1 LYCGK
6 EIGPFR
12 LLRDKEFCCSAH
24 RQGYILGKAL
34 GRISEHQPPPAP
46 IAAFIP
52 YKPFAGNNR
61 TLSHHCTLEP
71 FRPAIQLLSSWP
83 LSVVPLPRE
92 RAAQLPLL
100 ARSLAAVMEFSAEPQ
115 PWSADKSPSH
125 PSTELGVHD
134 PVSVFAAEAKP
145 DPAPGAA
152 IIEFPA
158 ADWPPES
165 TVEPDRSWA
174 APAVRL
180 PDASGTAMRTRSLA
194 VCAAAPG
201 LLAEAVEAFLPPNPE
216 PEMVGFGTS
225 PAVRLHWSLQPI
237 DWEVVAEPAKPAP
250 AAAAEAVESFLP
262 PFAEPRIAAWPT
274 VAAVPQLALTTAA
287 AEWTVSTA
295 MAEPVAGPVADPVE
309 SFLPRPAEPQISAWP
324 AAAALPQLALTTA
337 AADWMVSTAMAE
349 PVAGPVADPVES
361 FLPRPAEPQI
371 SAWPVAAALPQLA
384 LAAADWMVATV
395 IADPVAGP
403 VADPVESF
411 LPRPAEPQIATWPA
425 AAALPQLAL
434 AAVDW
439 TVATVTADPVAGP
452 VADPVESFL
461 PCPAE
466 PQIAAWPACAA
477 VLPRFSL
484 SPAAWV
490 LSVDLAGPV
499 AAPAAQAVESLLPAN
514 LEPQKA
520 IWPAATRSLPR
531 LALEPVDWE
540 LSAWLAEPAASL
552 AAAAVESLLPAPAEP
567 VALPMFAATV
577 KLPELA
583 LAAIEPE
590 PVEEFV
596 PPLVVADA
604 CQEWMPSPPACD
616 AAREVNPV
624 FGGVLAHAA
633 SPAAAPLSLA
643 LAQPAIRWEGD
654 WRPSATAEPVIAY
667 VAPHFEPAMAASFSV
682 SAPRIAAL
690 QKIAARRSQNLAAP
704 AAESYPEAAEPS
716 AAGLPIVANPSG
728 ARTPVLRF
736 PGFSVEH
743 ATSNWAAA
751 FRPAVPSAIE
761 PAASKPN
768 RGADAPLEGEAAV
781 RPLDSSTPVLRCGFP
796 LARPATSDFICQRTP
811 MAPIKSLRSIGP
823 NIAVQAPKFVVRPI
837 FERVEEAVAPPPKP
851 VEKTPAFAEIFAISK
866 ASRRTTAVRWGLF
879 SAGKLIAASLIV
891 GLGMWFG
898 AGSVKISRQLLAI
911 NYTLRDIG
919 STNTSSGMATTS
931 SGQGAS
937 YPSLKYSTAKSEGP
951 IAKVRHAIQNRAA
964 LELTDTF
971 RRMEAWG
978 ASAMALPVGWSR
990 NADGYVRTGQLAL
1003 YGPTQTFTDYHFE
1016 FFGEIEKK
1024 SMDWAIRARD
1034 SKNYYGMKM
1043 TVIEPG
1049 LRPVVAMVHYA
1060 VVDGKKGQR
1069 VETPLSIMMHN
1080 NEPYHVAVDVKGN
1093 HVVTSIEGQEV
1104 DSWTDDLLKV
1114 GGVGFFS
1121 EVGESARLYW
1131 MRVSKNQDW
1140 LGRVCAYVASG
1151 SGSDTADLWREE
1163 IPRAPWQPSTP
1174 APPPARDVAMAAAED
1189 IEEFSE
1195 VSPQRARISK
1205 YGRTELC
1212 RS

>member
-287 AEWTVSTA
+287 AEWT
-295 MAEPVAGPVADPVE
+295 
-309 SFLPRPAEPQISAWP
+309 
-324 AAAALPQLALTTA
+324 
-337 AADWMVSTAMAE
+337 VSTAMAE